1 MHLAMA
7 TASESKWISEPFRL
21 GAPEQ
26 FARVREFFVRVGF
39 EETPLCA
46 RAGVASIHDFPR
58 PERRNAFK
66 DVTDPQALLVRLF
79 LDGEKIS
86 SALVKSILSDGDLLV
101 LEELGLIHPVQ
112 NESGMCT
119 ATVAIYPI
127 EELYIASD
135 RRFRFESTSETPPA
149 DVVFSPM
156 TRETQRFLRLMP
168 RETSNHVLDLCTGT
182 GIAGLVAAAHFAR
195 RVTLVDIAERSV
207 RFAEFNVA
215 LNGLANVRVLL
226 GDVYSALGEEQ
237 FDVIIAHPPYVPA
250 LQTEFVFRD
259 AGEDGEHVTRQLVAG
274 LAAHL
279 AAGGQFFCECML
291 TDREGATLE
300 QRLRT
305 MLGDASDEFDVV
317 VVQGRGLDPLHFFA
331 DQAKAGYTPFERLA
345 QMSETLERLRIE
357 QLVFCS
363 LLFQRRATDRPVI
376 TTRRA
381 LSPLTGAA
389 DLQWVLRWMV
399 GTANWDAAQSRRLLA
414 SRPRTL
420 PHTELRSRSML
431 HDGQWSVDECQLVTL
446 APFAVEAACPNWYAT
461 LLQFCDGRMTAREHL
476 QYLRDTRAVP
486 DAAPEDLFAMMIR
499 QLIDAG
505 LVEIEEFRLP
515 DSTAM
520 RESVG
525 VRERPTG
532 GRPVERAD

>member
-1 MHLAMA
+1 MTTA
-7 TASESKWISEPFRL
+7 TESAWTSEPFRL
-21 GAPEQ
+21 GSAEQ
-26 FARVREFFVRVGF
+26 FGHVRELLVRAGF

-46 RAGVASIHDFPR
+46 RAGVPSIHDFPR
-58 PERRNAFK
+58 PEDRSAFREI
-66 DVTDPQALLVRLF
+66 TDPQSLFVRLF
-79 LDGEKIS
+79 IDGDQVARSVFE
-86 SALVKSILSDGDLLV
+86 SILSSDDLQV
-101 LEELGLIHPVQ
+101 LESLGLIHAVRDG
-112 NESGMCT
+112 EELWT
-119 ATVAIYPI
+119 ATVAIYPV

-135 RRFRFESTSETPPA
+135 RRHGFESTGEVPPS
-149 DVVFSPM
+149 DLVFSPM

-168 RETSNHVLDLCTGT
+168 RESCENLLDLCTGT
-182 GIAGLVAAAHFAR
+182 GIAGLVAAARFAR
-195 RVTLVDIAERSV
+195 RVTLVDIAARSV

-215 LNGLANVRVLL
+215 LNGLSNVRVLQ
-226 GDVYSALGEEQ
+226 GDVFASLGEEGY
-237 FDVIIAHPPYVPA
+237 DVIVAHPPYVPA
-250 LQTEFVFRD
+250 LETEFVFRD
-259 AGEDGEHVTRQLVAG
+259 AGEDGEQVTRRMIAELG
-274 LAAHL
+274 DHITP
-279 AAGGQFFCECML
+279 GGQFFCECML

-305 MLGDASDEFDVV
+305 MLDSWNDEFDIV

-331 DQAKAGYTPFERLA
+331 DQAKAGYAPFERLA
-345 QMSETLERLRIE
+345 LLSDTVQRLRIQ

-399 GTANWDAAQSRRLLA
+399 GTANWGMADSRRILA

-476 QYLRDTRAVP
+476 QYLRDTHAVP
-486 DAAPEDLFAMMIR
+486 DAAPEDVFAMMIR
-499 QLIDAG
+499 QLVDAG
-505 LVEIEEFRLP
+505 LIEIEEFRLP

-520 RESVG
+520 RDSVG

-532 GRPVERAD
+532 SRPVERAD

>member
-1 MHLAMA
+1 MA
-7 TASESKWISEPFRL
+7 AESKWTSEPFRL
-21 GAPEQ
+21 GTPAQ
-26 FARVREFFVRVGF
+26 FARVREIFVRTGF

-46 RAGVASIHDFPR
+46 RAGVQSIHDFPR
-58 PERRNAFK
+58 PDQRTAFK
-66 DVTDPQALLVRLF
+66 DVSDAQSLFVSLF
-79 LDGEKIS
+79 LDGDQVLRGVVESVLPEADCK
-86 SALVKSILSDGDLLV
+86 LL
-101 LEELGLIHPVQ
+101 EDLGLVHAVSDEP
-112 NESGMCT
+112 SLYT
-119 ATVAIYPI
+119 ATIAIYPI

-135 RRFRFESTSETPPA
+135 RRFSFESTSEMPPS
-149 DVVFSPM
+149 DVVFSPI

-168 RETSNHVLDLCTGT
+168 RESCDHALDLCTGT
-182 GIAGLVAAAHFAR
+182 GIAGLIAAARFAR

-207 RFAEFNVA
+207 RFARFNVA
-215 LNGLANVRVLL
+215 LNGLANVRVVQ
-226 GDVYSALGEEQ
+226 GDVYSALGGEH
-237 FDVIIAHPPYVPA
+237 FDLIIAHPPYVPA
-250 LQTEFVFRD
+250 LETEFVFRD
-259 AGEDGEHVTRQLVAG
+259 AGEDGEHVTRQMVAG
-274 LAAHL
+274 LATHL
-279 AAGGQFFCECML
+279 ARGGQFFCECML

-305 MLGDASDEFDVV
+305 MLAESSDEFDVV

-331 DQAKAGYTPFERLA
+331 DQAKAGYTPFERLS
-345 QMSETLERLRIE
+345 QMSDTLQRLQIQ

-363 LLFQRRATDRPVI
+363 LLFQRRTSDRPVI

-381 LSPLTGAA
+381 LSPLTSAA

-399 GTANWDAAQSRRLLA
+399 GTANWDAAQARRLLA

-499 QLIDAG
+499 QLVDAG
-505 LVEIEEFRLP
+505 LVEIEEYRLP

-520 RESVG
+520 RDSVG

-532 GRPVERAD
+532 SRPVERAD

>member
-1 MHLAMA
+1 MA
-7 TASESKWISEPFRL
+7 TATESKWLSEPFRL
-21 GAPEQ
+21 GTPEQ
-26 FARVREFFVRVGF
+26 FAHVRELFVRTGF
-39 EETPLCA
+39 EEVPLCI
-46 RAGVASIHDFPR
+46 RAGVESIHDFPR
-58 PERRNAFK
+58 PERRNVFT
-66 DVTDPQALLVRLF
+66 DISDPQSLFVRLF
-79 LDGEKIS
+79 LDGEHVGRPI
-86 SALVKSILSDGDLLV
+86 VESILSADDLGILQQ
-101 LEELGLIHPVQ
+101 LGLIHPAHDDP
-112 NESGMCT
+112 SMCT

-135 RRFRFESTSETPPA
+135 RRFRFESTNDAPPS
-149 DVVFSPM
+149 DVVFSPL

-168 RETSNHVLDLCTGT
+168 RESCDHVLDLCTGT
-182 GIAGLVAAAHFAR
+182 GIAGLVAAARFAR
-195 RVTLVDIAERSV
+195 RATLVDIAERSV
-207 RFAEFNVA
+207 RFAEFNAA
-215 LNGLANVRVLL
+215 LNGLSNVRVLQ
-226 GDVYSALGEEQ
+226 GDVYSPLGDEQ
-237 FDVIIAHPPYVPA
+237 FDVIVAHPPYVPA

-259 AGEDGEHVTRQLVAG
+259 AGEDGEHVTSEMVAG
-274 LAAHL
+274 LAGHL
-279 AAGGQFFCECML
+279 GPGGQFFCECML

-305 MLGDASDEFDVV
+305 MLGDASDDFDVV

-345 QMSETLERLRIE
+345 QMSETLERLHIQ

-363 LLFQRRATDRPVI
+363 LLFQRRATDRTVI

-499 QLIDAG
+499 QLVDAG
-505 LVEIEEFRLP
+505 LIEIEEFRLP

-520 RESVG
+520 RDNVG
-525 VRERPTG
+525 VRERATG
-532 GRPVERAD
+532 SRPVERAD